1 MSTDAP
7 PPSSP
12 RVPPRSP
19 TLSADASRPS
29 PPTPSFTDTAGDI
42 FTRRTAAWLV
52 ALSTVSLAA
61 TLLVL
66 AFSGRMNAG
75 DSAQADAFSRSSI
88 GYRALVELLQDAG
101 VDVVISRFR
110 SAEKAGPHE
119 PLLLAEP
126 LLLDEPVPPRG
137 DAAPAASSTAQP
149 EGSPPIRR
157 DSRHN
162 GQGDPARG
170 APEGDD
176 DAHGTGAWGLSAQL
190 DEAARRDAPV
200 VVVLPKHRGVTGPQ
214 EGWIEALDTQ
224 GAPEDALAILTGED
238 CIITDPPLPQRW
250 KSALPGGE
258 HPTFP
263 IDTAPG
269 EAPEDD
275 PTRPLEPQ
283 LVFSDCPLEP
293 LLWSDE
299 GILLGKVPDRPVFIV
314 SDPDLFNTWGLAHG
328 DNAVIAHRF
337 FVDHLGATSLVID
350 EITHGHYRAPS
361 LWTEL
366 LTLPLLPVTLHAIG
380 LTLLALIAASL
391 RQSRAEP
398 APARVPAGKRALV
411 DATAELLD
419 GGAHHAET
427 LRHYLRM
434 TLRAAAASLGLPPGT
449 DPLPALAAL
458 SRARGARVDID
469 QIAREVDAFT
479 SHRGRPAAASAL
491 ALARAIDTWRKEILD
506 EPR

>member
-1 MSTDAP
+1 MSTGAP
-7 PPSSP
+7 PPATP
-12 RVPPRSP
+12 RAPPRSP
-19 TLSADASRPS
+19 DASRPS
-29 PPTPSFTDTAGDI
+29 PPTPPFTDTAGDI
-42 FTRRTAAWLV
+42 FTRRTAAWLA

-66 AFSGRMNAG
+66 AFSGGMNAG

-101 VDVVISRFR
+101 VDVVVSRFR

-126 LLLDEPVPPRG
+126 LLLDEPSHG
-137 DAAPAASSTAQP
+137 DAAPAASSTA
-149 EGSPPIRR
+149 E
-157 DSRHN
+157 
-162 GQGDPARG
+162 PA
-170 APEGDD
+170 
-176 DAHGTGAWGLSAQL
+176 TGAWGLSAQL

-214 EGWIEALDTQ
+214 EGWIEAIDTQ

-238 CIITDPPLPQRW
+238 CTITDPPLPQRW

-263 IDTAPG
+263 GDTASG

-337 FVDHLGATSLVID
+337 FVDHLGATSLVVD

-366 LTLPLLPVTLHAIG
+366 LTLPHLPVTR
-380 LTLLALIAASL
+380 ASW
-391 RQSRAEP
+391 
-398 APARVPAGKRALV
+398 KR
-411 DATAELLD
+411 
-419 GGAHHAET
+419 
-427 LRHYLRM
+427 
-434 TLRAAAASLGLPPGT
+434 
-449 DPLPALAAL
+449 
-458 SRARGARVDID
+458 
-469 QIAREVDAFT
+469 
-479 SHRGRPAAASAL
+479 HR
-491 ALARAIDTWRKEILD
+491 
-506 EPR
+506 